1 MREQRAA
8 STRGIASLWYAV
20 HAIVALATL
29 LLLLHSLCR
38 RFARQ
43 VPRIALESTT
53 FGDLL
58 FYPAK
63 PGKTVFIISISR
75 IAEATGSLW
84 YTFGSGDEVRSCPFK
99 PFFEGF
105 MGDLQAQLRSGG
117 AAASRAKEL

>member
-1 MREQRAA
+1 MPR
-8 STRGIASLWYAV
+8 
-20 HAIVALATL
+20 VALE
-29 LLLLHSLCR
+29 R
-38 RFARQ
+38 
-43 VPRIALESTT
+43 TT

-84 YTFGSGDEVRSCPFK
+84 YTFGSGDDARACPFK

-105 MGDLQAQLRSGG
+105 MTDLQAQLRSGG
-117 AAASRAKEL
+117 TASTHAAKEL